1 MENSISVLYKVAAD
15 SQQFG
20 DAERLFREY
29 AQSLPIDLGF
39 QGFDHELRIIPIQY
53 NKPTG
58 AVILAYVNGQAVAC
72 TGIRK
77 LEDDIAELK
86 RMYVQPGF
94 RGHKIAQH
102 LMTQAIETAT
112 ALHYKAIRLDTIPEM
127 KAAYNL
133 YSANG
138 FYEIAPY
145 RFNPIE
151 GAIYMERR
159 L

>member
-1 MENSISVLYKVAAD
+1 MENNINVIYKIAED
-15 SQQFG
+15 SKQFA

-39 QGFDHELRIIPIQY
+39 QGFDHELTIIPIQY

-58 AVILAYVNGQAVAC
+58 AVILAYIDDQAVAC

-77 LEDDIAELK
+77 LEEDIAELK
-86 RMYVQPGF
+86 RMYVQPAY
-94 RGHKIAQH
+94 RGYRIAQQ
-102 LMTQAIETAT
+102 LMTRAIDMAT
-112 ALHYKAIRLDTIPEM
+112 DLHYKAIRLDTIPEM

-133 YSANG
+133 YTAHG

-145 RFNPIE
+145 RFNPVE
-151 GAIYMERR
+151 GAIYMERK